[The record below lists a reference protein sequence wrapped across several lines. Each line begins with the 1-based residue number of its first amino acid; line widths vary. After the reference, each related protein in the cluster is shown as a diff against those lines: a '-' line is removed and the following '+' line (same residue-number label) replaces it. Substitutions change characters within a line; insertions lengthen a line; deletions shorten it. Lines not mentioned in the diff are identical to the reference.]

1 MLCAES
7 ARREQGRCELAALLP
22 GLQGTLRDS
31 QVSYSPNSLKGD
43 YLGDYTGSIK
53 GPLRVTLGV
62 QTIAHWLHS
71 L

>member
-22 GLQGTLRDS
+22 GLRGTLRDF

-43 YLGDYTGSIK
+43 YLGDCTGNIQ
-53 GPLRVTLGV
+53 GN
-62 QTIAHWLHS
+62 
-71 L
+71 